1 VSAGEKLIAVVD
13 QGSTTTKG
21 ALLTPAGEA
30 VFQTELT
37 VERRVEGAA
46 VEHDPGDLAQG
57 VLELVQDLV
66 HRDNRV
72 AALGLTCQRS
82 TCLVWDRASGEP
94 LTPALS
100 WQDRSEIDRVEKM
113 AEYDEEVTQRTG
125 LVLSPHYAA
134 PKLARLLEE
143 IPQGHRRAAAGELT
157 AGTLDAFL
165 VRRLIGVDAT
175 EPGHAG
181 RSLLYNLEEGVW
193 DATLCDLFGIP
204 AAALPELRPSAGPW
218 GEVAGVPL
226 LAVAGDQ
233 QAALLGH
240 GGWARGTAVAHF
252 GTGAFVL
259 TSTGS
264 ELVRHPG
271 LLSAVLA
278 ANPSARRFQLEGA
291 VNSAGSAVDRACQM
305 TSERLEDWCETR
317 LDVDSLP
324 LILPALAGV
333 GAPWWQ
339 PKARGLLTEG
349 ELETTGP
356 ELLPGVLAG
365 VAMRVVDCLEALR
378 EAGAHLWVLRL
389 SGKLTRL
396 RGLVDLIA
404 DAGQIDVEVSDREES
419 GLLGMARLVLS
430 VLDNDDEP
438 LRGSPGTGY
447 HRSPSWDPV
456 RAAAVRTRWQRFV
469 RRVLELD

>member
-1 VSAGEKLIAVVD
+1 MTSDANVIAVVD

-21 ALLTPAGEA
+21 ALYTPAGEC
-30 VFQTELT
+30 VFQAAIA
-37 VERRVEGAA
+37 VERRVEGVA
-46 VEHDPGDLAQG
+46 VEHDAGELARG
-57 VLELVQDLV
+57 VDELVRELV
-66 HRDNRV
+66 RREERV

-82 TCLVWDRASGEP
+82 TCLVWDRATGEP

-100 WQDRSEIDRVEKM
+100 WQDRSELDRIEKL
-113 AEYDEEVTQRTG
+113 AGHGAEVTRRTG
-125 LVLSPHYAA
+125 LPLSPHYAA
-134 PKLARLLEE
+134 PKLARLLDE
-143 IPQGHRRAAAGELT
+143 IPRGRQRAAEGELV

-165 VRRLIGVDAT
+165 VRRLVGVDAT

-181 RSLLYNLEEGVW
+181 RSLLYNLDSGDW
-193 DATLCDLFGIP
+193 DPRLCELFGIP
-204 AAALPELRPSAGPW
+204 PAALPELRPSAGHW

-240 GGWARGTAVAHF
+240 GGWITGTAVAHF

-264 ELVRHPG
+264 EPARHPG

-278 ANPSARRFQLEGA
+278 ATQTGRRFQIEGA
-291 VNSAGSAVDRACQM
+291 VNSAGSAVDRACQL
-305 TSERLEDWCETR
+305 TGERLEDWQETR

-324 LILPALAGV
+324 LVLPALAGV
-333 GAPWWQ
+333 GAPWWR
-339 PKARGLLTEG
+339 PEARGLLTGG
-349 ELETTGP
+349 ELEIIGP
-356 ELLPGVLAG
+356 ELLGGVLAG

-378 EAGAHLWVLRL
+378 EAGARLRVLRS

-404 DAGQIDVEVSDREES
+404 DAGQIEVEVSSQEET
-419 GLLGMARLVLS
+419 GLLGMAKLVVS
-430 VLDNDDEP
+430 VLDSDEAP
-438 LRGSPGTGY
+438 LAASPAAAY
-447 HRSPSWDPV
+447 RRSPNWDPA
-456 RAAAVRTRWQRFV
+456 RAAAIRTRWQRFV
-469 RRVLELD
+469 RSVLDLE

>member
-1 VSAGEKLIAVVD
+1 
-13 QGSTTTKG
+13 
-21 ALLTPAGEA
+21 
-30 VFQTELT
+30 
-37 VERRVEGAA
+37 
-46 VEHDPGDLAQG
+46 
-57 VLELVQDLV
+57 
-66 HRDNRV
+66 
-72 AALGLTCQRS
+72 
-82 TCLVWDRASGEP
+82 
-94 LTPALS
+94 
-100 WQDRSEIDRVEKM
+100 
-113 AEYDEEVTQRTG
+113 
-125 LVLSPHYAA
+125 
-134 PKLARLLEE
+134 
-143 IPQGHRRAAAGELT
+143 
-157 AGTLDAFL
+157 

-278 ANPSARRFQLEGA
+278 ANRTTRRFQLEGA

-305 TSERLEDWCETR
+305 TSERLEDWRETP

-339 PKARGLLTEG
+339 PEARGLLTEG
-349 ELETTGP
+349 ELETAGP
-356 ELLPGVLAG
+356 ELLAAVLAG

-378 EAGAHLWVLRL
+378 EAGTRLRVLRL

-404 DAGQIDVEVSDREES
+404 DAGQIEVEVSDREES
-419 GLLGMARLVLS
+419 GLLGMARLVVS

-447 HRSPSWDPV
+447 NRSPSWDPA

-469 RRVLELD
+469 RSVLELD